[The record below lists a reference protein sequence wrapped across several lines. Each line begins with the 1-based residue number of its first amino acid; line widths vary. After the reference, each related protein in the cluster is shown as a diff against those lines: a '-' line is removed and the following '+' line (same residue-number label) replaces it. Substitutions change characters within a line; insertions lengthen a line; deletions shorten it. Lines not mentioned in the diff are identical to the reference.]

1 MQNPCLSREKTSSID
16 RIMLFDLSVRG
27 HHPIYIQHL
36 IKYWRDCPEG
46 SAKGDRE
53 LSGQLYIVVSPRFL
67 VEHSDVV
74 DFAHSYDKGNVRFIA
89 IAPDEE
95 ALLNSRK
102 SRFKRLSRNFQ
113 EWQILCNYAK
123 KLQVSHCLAMYFD
136 TCELP
141 LTLGVKSPC
150 SFSGIY
156 FRPTFHYTEL
166 TDYRSSWKERFQ
178 QWREKLF
185 LSRILRHPQLENLFC
200 LDNFAVKHLDK
211 FNTSVKAIPLP
222 DPIEIK
228 TPSELQVSN
237 LKQDLGIEANKKVL
251 LLFGA
256 LTTRKGVTQLLDA
269 IATLSPDLSQQICLL
284 LVGES
289 NIQSQIDARINL
301 ICQSQPIQIIT
312 RYEFVPEEDVQAYF
326 QIADIVLAPY
336 QRHVGMSG
344 ILLQAAAAE
353 KPVLSSDYGL
363 MGEIVRRYQ
372 LGVTVDSKMPTEI
385 AKGLTYL
392 LVEDMEKLCDR
403 DKMKAFACQNSAEQ
417 FASIIFQNLMTNALK
432 N

>member
-1 MQNPCLSREKTSSID
+1 MQNLEKDICVRRVKTSDVD

-36 IKYWRDCPEG
+36 IKYWRNC
-46 SAKGDRE
+46 E
-53 LSGQLYIVVSPRFL
+53 LSGQLNIVVSPRFL

-74 DFAHSYDKGNVRFIA
+74 DFACSYDRDNIKFIA
-89 IAPDEE
+89 ITAEEE

-102 SRFKRLSRNFQ
+102 SRFKRVSRNFQ
-113 EWQILCNYAK
+113 EWQILCNYAE
-123 KLQVSHCLAMYFD
+123 KLQASHCLVMYFD

-156 FRPTFHYTEL
+156 FRPTFHYGEL
-166 TDYRSSWKERFQ
+166 TNYKPSWKERFQ
-178 QWREKLF
+178 QWRERLF
-185 LSRILRHPQLENLFC
+185 LSRILRHPKLENLFC
-200 LDNFAVKHLDK
+200 LDVFAVKHLDK
-211 FNTSVKAIPLP
+211 FNTHVKAIPLP
-222 DPIEIK
+222 DPIEIR
-228 TPSELQVSN
+228 TYYELQVNN
-237 LKQDLGIEANKKVL
+237 LKQDLEIEANRKIF

-256 LTTRKGVTQLLDA
+256 LTTRKGVERLLDA
-269 IATLSPDLSQQICLL
+269 IAALPPDLCQQMCLL

-289 NIQSQIDARINL
+289 NIQVQIDAQINA
-301 ICQSQPIQIIT
+301 ICQSKSIQIIT
-312 RYEFVPEEDVQAYF
+312 RYEFVPEQDVQAYF

-344 ILLQAAAAE
+344 ILLQAAAAQ

-372 LGVTVDSKMPTEI
+372 LGLTVDSTIPIEI
-385 AKGLTYL
+385 AKGLTHL
-392 LVEDMEKLCDR
+392 LVEDIEKLCDR
-403 DKMKAFACQNSAEQ
+403 DKMKAFAQQNSAEK
-417 FASIIFQNLMTNALK
+417 FADLIFQTLIPNALK
-432 N
+432 Q